1 MPPFH
6 RVFRFLPWSFMVSWC
21 NNVLTG
27 MIILARVMLIRID
40 ITLGPVW
47 MSASMTNRSHHPALH
62 YGPESDDS
70 DDDDDD
76 DDYDSNPGSGRL
88 RQQSDGGSDDTGD
101 IPSRTHSE
109 IDHSDTES
117 RGHEINLFSDDSD
130 SDIEIVYHPIRSGTD
145 FFSRFGGNSDSTQ
158 PDQ

>member
-47 MSASMTNRSHHPALH
+47 MSASMTNRSHHPAL
-62 YGPESDDS
+62 YTTAQSLTTQMMMTMMMIMTQILGPGVFG
-70 DDDDDD
+70 
-76 DDYDSNPGSGRL
+76 SNQMVAVMTLVTFRHALTVKSITVTL
-88 RQQSDGGSDDTGD
+88 KVVIMKSICSVTM
-101 IPSRTHSE
+101 ILTV
-109 IDHSDTES
+109 T
-117 RGHEINLFSDDSD
+117 
-130 SDIEIVYHPIRSGTD
+130 
-145 FFSRFGGNSDSTQ
+145 
-158 PDQ
+158 